1 MDRTVGGLVFPL
13 PSSKASEYTST
24 LSLEDIRRH
33 KHYMCGGGERK
44 EGRTPL
50 HSTRDT
56 LQKQMRQI
64 GNLVNYEVERQRQTN
79 YTQDGSLF
87 FPRNKKDLPW
97 EGFKNNARQ
106 LEKH

>member
-1 MDRTVGGLVFPL
+1 VDSVPVDYEVMDRTVGGLVFPL

-50 HSTRDT
+50 YIPGT
-56 LQKQMRQI
+56 L
-64 GNLVNYEVERQRQTN
+64 Y
-79 YTQDGSLF
+79 
-87 FPRNKKDLPW
+87 
-97 EGFKNNARQ
+97 KNR
-106 LEKH
+106 